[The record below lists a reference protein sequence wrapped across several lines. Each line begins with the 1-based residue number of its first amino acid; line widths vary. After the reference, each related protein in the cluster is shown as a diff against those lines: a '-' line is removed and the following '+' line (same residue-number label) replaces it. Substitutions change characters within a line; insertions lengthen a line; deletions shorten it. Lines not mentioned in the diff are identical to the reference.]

1 MDANERHA
9 MTPESPD
16 EYPLSHALAA
26 VAVSFILPLGFSLF
40 LVFTT

>member
-1 MDANERHA
+1 MDANEK
-9 MTPESPD
+9 D

-26 VAVSFILPLGFSLF
+26 VAVSFILPFGFSLF